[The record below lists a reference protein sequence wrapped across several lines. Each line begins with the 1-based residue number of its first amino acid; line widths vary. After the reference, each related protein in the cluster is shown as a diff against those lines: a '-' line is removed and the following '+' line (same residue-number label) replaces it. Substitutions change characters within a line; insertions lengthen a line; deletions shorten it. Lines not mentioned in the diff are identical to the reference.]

1 MPLIP
6 RTNAPDADRVYTPDW
21 LAQEIVDRFR
31 PTGRI
36 LEPCRGGGAFTRAMP
51 DCDWCELDEGR
62 DFLTTQG
69 SWDWIVT
76 NPPWSKI
83 RQFLAKSIELKV
95 PNIVFLMNINAVA
108 TKARLKVIYR
118 NGYHIREMW
127 CVDTPPE
134 FPQMGFQLAAI
145 HIQQGSGKTEIG
157 FRNV

>member
-1 MPLIP
+1 MP
-6 RTNAPDADRVYTPDW
+6 
-21 LAQEIVDRFR
+21 
-31 PTGRI
+31 G
-36 LEPCRGGGAFTRAMP
+36 
-51 DCDWCELDEGR
+51 CDWYELDEGR
-62 DFLTTQG
+62 DFLTAQG
-69 SWDWIVT
+69 HWDWIVT

-95 PNIVFLMNINAVA
+95 PNIVFLMNMNAVA

-118 NGYHIREMW
+118 NNYHIREIW

>member
-6 RTNAPDADRVYTPDW
+6 KTNAPDADRVYTPDW
-21 LAQEIVDRFR
+21 LAQAIVDRFK
-31 PTGRI
+31 PSGKI

-51 DCDWCELDEGR
+51 DCDWCELDDGR
-62 DFLTTQG
+62 DFLTVEG
-69 SWDWIVT
+69 SWDWIIT

-83 RQFLAKSIELKV
+83 RQFLAKAIELKV
-95 PNIVFLMNINAVA
+95 PNIVFLMNMNAVA

-118 NGYHIREMW
+118 NGYHIREIW